1 MSCFDEYYNSRCY
14 TLSVVTFLG
23 PVLRFPAP
31 ETASSEGLIA
41 VGGDLSVERL
51 LLAYRSGIFPWP
63 IDRMLTWF
71 CPDPRAVL
79 ELDGLHVSRSLAKRM
94 RRGGFEVRVN
104 TAFSAVIRACAERTD
119 RRPSTW
125 ILPQLVRAYTELHTR
140 GWAHSVETWIDG
152 ELVGGLYGVSIG
164 GLFAGESM
172 FSRETD
178 ASKIA
183 LHHLVERM
191 RARGLTLLDVQV
203 PNPHLETL
211 GIRAVPR
218 AEYLARLAQALAVP
232 VHFADPPPAQR

>member
-1 MSCFDEYYNSRCY
+1 
-14 TLSVVTFLG
+14 VVTFLG
-23 PVLRFPAP
+23 PSLQFPAP
-31 ETASSEGLIA
+31 ETAGAQGLIA
-41 VGGDLSVERL
+41 VGGDLSVDRL

-79 ELDGLHVSRSLAKRM
+79 ELDDLRVSRSLAKRM

-104 TAFSAVIRACAERTD
+104 TAFSSVIRACAARTET
-119 RRPSTW
+119 RPSTW
-125 ILPQLVRAYTELHTR
+125 ILPQLVRAYTELHIR
-140 GWAHSVETWIDG
+140 GWSHSVETWIEG

-172 FSRETD
+172 FSRATD

-183 LHHLVERM
+183 LCHLVDRM

-211 GIRAVPR
+211 GIRTVAR
-218 AEYLARLAQALAVP
+218 AEYLERLSTALAVP
-232 VHFADPPPAQR
+232 VHFGDKAPL

>member
-1 MSCFDEYYNSRCY
+1 M
-14 TLSVVTFLG
+14 
-23 PVLRFPAP
+23 
-31 ETASSEGLIA
+31 
-41 VGGDLSVERL
+41 ERL
-51 LLAYRSGIFPWP
+51 LLAYKSGIFPWP

-94 RRGGFEVRVN
+94 RRADHEVRVN
-104 TAFSAVIRACAERTD
+104 SAFEQVIRACAQRTE

-125 ILPQLVRAYTELHTR
+125 ILPQLVRAYTALHTA
-140 GWAHSVETWIDG
+140 GWAHSVEVWVDG

-172 FSRETD
+172 FSTVTD

-183 LHHLVERM
+183 LVHLVERM
-191 RARGLTLLDVQV
+191 RTRGLTLLDVQV

-211 GIRAVPR
+211 GISAIPR
-218 AEYLARLAQALAVP
+218 PQYLARLATALEVP
-232 VHFADPPPAQR
+232 ASFADPPPENR